1 MPEPETRTTSRAD
14 MRATLE
20 QSHSCQASGLQRAEW
35 GIVPPTDGRRS
46 VPLPAEP
53 AEPAT
58 RHRAVA
64 ALLLAVLSLVGLLSL
79 NYLQRGDQR
88 GGVAAL
94 LGLPDG
100 LKVALALTAI
110 ARARRSRTARPRGS
124 VTATVI
130 AEGRG
135 STRVGTVARNGLFAG
150 QQLNAYGR
158 CLNEAS
164 TSANRQ
170 ACQNQFIH
178 AVNHEIAAFRT
189 SGSG

>member
-1 MPEPETRTTSRAD
+1 
-14 MRATLE
+14 
-20 QSHSCQASGLQRAEW
+20 
-35 GIVPPTDGRRS
+35 VPPSDGRRS

-79 NYLQRGDQR
+79 NYLQRGIYL
-88 GGVAAL
+88 VAYAL
-94 LGLPDG
+94 LAGLM
-100 LKVALALTAI
+100 AMWLALTAL

-130 AEGRG
+130 AG
-135 STRVGTVARNGLFAG
+135 VGIILSAIMLLAFVTFG

-158 CLNEAS
+158 CLSEAS

-178 AVNHEIAAFRT
+178 AVNHEIAAFRK